1 MSNQISATLT
11 PKAMEIY
18 KEMKRGD
25 KSRIISELI
34 VNHTI
39 QELRAEAFQKQINAK
54 NMAIS
59 RVIWEL
65 KDNPIHKSLLTDL
78 NDLLIGTI
86 HYQNEIN

>member
-1 MSNQISATLT
+1 MSNLISATLT
-11 PKAMEIY
+11 PKAMGIY

-34 VNHTI
+34 VNDV
-39 QELRAEAFQKQINAK
+39 QKQLRFEAMQKQINSK

-78 NDLLIGTI
+78 NELLIGTI
-86 HYQNEIN
+86 HYQNWD

>member
-1 MSNQISATLT
+1 
-11 PKAMEIY
+11 MEIY
-18 KEMKRGD
+18 KKMERGQ
-25 KSRIISELI
+25 KSRIISEMIENDL
-34 VNHTI
+34 VK
-39 QELRAEAFQKQINAK
+39 QLRHEAFQKQINAK

-86 HYQNEIN
+86 HYQQWE

>member
-1 MSNQISATLT
+1 MSNLISATLT

-39 QELRAEAFQKQINAK
+39 QELKAEAFQKQINAK

-65 KDNPIHKSLLTDL
+65 KDNPIHQSLLTDL

-86 HYQNEIN
+86 HYQNWD

>member
-1 MSNQISATLT
+1 MSNLISATLT

-18 KEMKRGD
+18 KKMERGQ
-25 KSRIISELI
+25 KSRIISEMIENDL
-34 VNHTI
+34 VK
-39 QELRAEAFQKQINAK
+39 QLRHEAFQKQINAK

-86 HYQNEIN
+86 HYQQWE